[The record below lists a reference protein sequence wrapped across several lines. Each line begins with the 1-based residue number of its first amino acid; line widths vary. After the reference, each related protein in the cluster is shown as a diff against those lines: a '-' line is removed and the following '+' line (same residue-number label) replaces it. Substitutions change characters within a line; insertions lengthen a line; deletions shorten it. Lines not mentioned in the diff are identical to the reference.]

1 MKKKILVAAIF
12 TGLFVC
18 LTFALMRY
26 DVAQVGPQG
35 SSVGFSQLNTG
46 VFNALGENKVWDKI
60 TDVLLI
66 VSGLVGLAFFAIGL
80 KQLITRKS
88 LKKVDYEL
96 FALAGLYLLVGA
108 FYLLF
113 DKIIINYRPVLVD
126 GKMVAS
132 FPSSHTLASCT
143 LLWSAG
149 ILLGKYVKDRKLCRG
164 LQIACIVL
172 PLVTAFG
179 RLLAGMHWLTDVLGG
194 IFLSGALVFAFWCII
209 DLVETLQVTKK
220 QKAPR
225 K

>member
-26 DVAQVGPQG
+26 DVAQIGPQG

-46 VFNALGENKVWDKI
+46 ALNAFGQNKAWDKI

-88 LKKVDYEL
+88 LKKVDREL
-96 FALAGLYLLVGA
+96 LVLAGLYVLVGA

-113 DKIIINYRPVLVD
+113 SKNIINYRPVLVD
-126 GKMVAS
+126 GKLAAS

-149 ILLGKYVKDRKLCRG
+149 IMLGKYIKDRKLCRG

-194 IFLSGALVFAFWCII
+194 ILLGGALVFAFWCVLELI
-209 DLVETLQVTKK
+209 QPTKSSK
-220 QKAPR
+220 KD
-225 K
+225 